1 MRRIPDAPPRGKAI
15 TVDLEGETLAAVE
28 GEPVA
33 CSLIAAG
40 EAVTNA
46 ALSSR
51 LEVSPSS
58 ASGMVAKLARQGLV
72 EHVPYRG
79 IELTSEGRL
88 LARSVLPRHRLIETF
103 LVSELGYT
111 WDEVHAEADLLE
123 HVVSDLL
130 IERMARHDIYFL
142 CFPIDLDLMVGFVG
156 GDFAWELSAEGEAA
170 GVDFVVDR
178 LCGIFGGDVRK
189 HVGRATMTNWG
200 GERFVRGG
208 YAAARPG
215 RSQARATLTEPV
227 AEKIFFAGEH
237 VAGPLI
243 QTCGG
248 ARLSG
253 ESVARQV
260 VAQLSGK

>member
-1 MRRIPDAPPRGKAI
+1 MGAGSNRRSASIEDYVRTIYG
-15 TVDLEGETLAAVE
+15 LEER
-28 GEPVA
+28 
-33 CSLIAAG
+33 G

-88 LARSVLPRHRLIETF
+88 LARSVLRRHRLIETF

-130 IERMARHDIYFL
+130 IERIAAKLGNPERDPHGD
-142 CFPIDLDLMVGFVG
+142 PIPAVDGSVEEVSTKLLEDLPAGAVGEIVRVW
-156 GDFAWELSAEGEAA
+156 DTDPELLRYLAERSIGLGKRIE
-170 GVDFVVDR
+170 VVER
-178 LCGIFGGDVRK
+178 QPFGGSIIVQIGQPPHAATHALGRK
-189 HVGRATMTNWG
+189 IA
-200 GERFVRGG
+200 
-208 YAAARPG
+208 
-215 RSQARATLTEPV
+215 QA
-227 AEKIFFAGEH
+227 
-237 VAGPLI
+237 
-243 QTCGG
+243 
-248 ARLSG
+248 LSV
-253 ESVARQV
+253 STR
-260 VAQLSGK
+260 